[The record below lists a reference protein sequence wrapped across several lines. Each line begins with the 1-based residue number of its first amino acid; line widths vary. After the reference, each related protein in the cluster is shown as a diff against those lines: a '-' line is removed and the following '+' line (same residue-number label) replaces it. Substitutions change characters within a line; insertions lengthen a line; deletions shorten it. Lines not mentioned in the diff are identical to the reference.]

1 MSMQTHGSQHLEVT
15 EIAERLRAIDPEQ
28 ISGPE
33 LEALHSLIRKIHVAR
48 CLMSTYGPG
57 WRRLAGSRPLEAGH
71 WPLLADTLLHHAAL
85 PQADPPVAEA
95 RLGRSL
101 KALNAALAVFDHPQA
116 EGVDFGELPRQ
127 VVRRLQD
134 FEGMQ

>member
-1 MSMQTHGSQHLEVT
+1 MSMQTHGSQDLEVT
-15 EIAERLRAIDPEQ
+15 EIAGRLRAVDPEE
-28 ISGPE
+28 IAGPE

-48 CLMSTYGPG
+48 RLMSTYGPG
-57 WRRLAGSRPLEAGH
+57 WHRLAGSRPLDARQ
-71 WPLLADTLLHHAAL
+71 WPLLAETLLHHAAL

-101 KALNAALAVFDHPQA
+101 KALNAALAVFNHPQA

-127 VVRRLQD
+127 AERRLQD
-134 FEGMQ
+134 FGALL